1 MKHYINY
8 IHKSFKK
15 SFAEALS
22 IDNLIAS
29 SVDLV
34 PSQVSEKYDRECCI
48 DFSGVAAALFYM
60 SDAQFLSEILKNKA
74 LFTKNKIR
82 LHFRFLMI
90 YPYGAHAVA
99 RIQAETSRNRATM
112 KEKKF
117 KNCSMDV
124 VGQIDCV
131 DMRLFENSN
140 FVRKQREFLGYIGRL
155 MKENSIHFGGEHRI
169 VIRFTPTAVNVC
181 MYRVNDI
188 VYISPYLLARESK
201 DISDCVTKTPVIEI
215 KRNRDFYLFNAYM
228 DHFRYLWGLPQALY
242 LEDATH
248 FKSKGFDGIDI
259 IRPPYE
265 VDFVVKSKRIIAK
278 KEHNNAMSWR
288 KQAKDLLL
296 GLCPEIPEKIATRD
310 TIFIAC
316 SWSKENGIVPS
327 PNSLAVKLETWLNK
341 DFGDN
346 LDVVLINVQPGCDKD
361 DAVYKGLNRGS
372 VGIILMTADL
382 EIDGK
387 YYSKPNIYHELGY
400 LMAKCSGPGRDFNV
414 VIIVQSKGDNKV
426 VIPSNIDNKGRIDL
440 QDEALYGMYHNV
452 VWSIKNKLS
461 LDQILVCSILD
472 KHKKRID
479 SMVLRGILSREA
491 MIAIYE
497 KISNDSRSFCEN
509 KVCDRSVCSTK
520 YSDD

>member
-1 MKHYINY
+1 MRHYTNY

-15 SFAEALS
+15 SFSDALN

-34 PSQVSEKYDRECCI
+34 PSQVSEKYERECCI

-60 SDAQFLSEILKNKA
+60 SDAQFLCNILKNKA
-74 LFTKNKIR
+74 LFTEKKIR
-82 LHFRFLMI
+82 LHFRFLMV
-90 YPYGAHAVA
+90 YPYGAHAIA

-117 KNCSMDV
+117 KNCSTDV

-140 FVRKQREFLGYIGRL
+140 FVRKQREFLSYIGRL
-155 MKENSIHFGGEHRI
+155 MRENSIHYGGEHRI

-188 VYISPYLLARESK
+188 VYISPYLLARES
-201 DISDCVTKTPVIEI
+201 IGVFDCVTKTPVIEI
-215 KRNRDFYLFNAYM
+215 RRSRDLYLFNAYM

-242 LEDATH
+242 LEDATE
-248 FKSKGFDGIDI
+248 FKLKGFDGIDN
-259 IRPPYE
+259 IRPPHD

-278 KEHNNAMSWR
+278 KEHSNAISWR

-296 GLCPEIPEKIATRD
+296 ILCPEIPEKIATRD

-316 SWSKENGIVPS
+316 SWSKKKEVGPS
-327 PNSLAVKLETWLNK
+327 PNDLAVKLEKWLKK
-341 DFGDN
+341 DFGEN
-346 LDVVLINVQPGCDKD
+346 LDVELINVQPGCDKD

-382 EIDGK
+382 KSEGK

-400 LMAKCSGPGRDFNV
+400 LMAKCSGHGRDFNV
-414 VIIVQSKGDNKV
+414 IIIVQSKGDHKV
-426 VIPSNIDNKGRIDL
+426 VIPSNVNNKGSIDL
-440 QDEALYGMYHNV
+440 QDNALFGMYHNV
-452 VWSIKNKLS
+452 VWSIKSKLS
-461 LDQILVCSILD
+461 LDQNLVCSILD
-472 KHKKRID
+472 NHKKRIEK
-479 SMVLRGILSREA
+479 MVLRGDLSRVA
-491 MIAIYE
+491 MKLAYE
-497 KISNDSRSFCEN
+497 KISNDSRACCNNKGCE
-509 KVCDRSVCSTK
+509 RHVCSDN